1 MFPSADVYKR
11 QELKSVFVRFSIDK
25 EKIRLQL
32 AFQIIAPFAGQRVRR
47 HTHHEFKITRQNG
60 EQVLNGS
67 FSTRILADSFQV
79 LLERCV

>member
-1 MFPSADVYKR
+1 M
-11 QELKSVFVRFSIDK
+11 
-25 EKIRLQL
+25 QL

-67 FSTRILADSFQV
+67 FPTRILADSFKSSLKVGVASIV
-79 LLERCV
+79 LIDAGHKCCD